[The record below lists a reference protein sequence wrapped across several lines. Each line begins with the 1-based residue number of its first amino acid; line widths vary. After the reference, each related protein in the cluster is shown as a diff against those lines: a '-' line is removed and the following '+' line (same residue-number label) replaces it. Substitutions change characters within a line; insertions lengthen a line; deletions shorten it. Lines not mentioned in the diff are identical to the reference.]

1 MSFRTTLFQAL
12 QAADIIVC
20 NGQRV
25 VSKMLDSGP
34 EVLLEPYVDL
44 ADGSTQYIHDVEIMV
59 DGEGRAYTPAR
70 GSETEPL
77 VWSFQVVRPLRAADV
92 PTIELPRLKLEEVV
106 GRLRKIGGPGRR
118 REEAS

>member
-25 VSKMLDSGP
+25 VSKLLDSGP
-34 EVLLEPYVDL
+34 EALLEPYVDL
-44 ADGSTQYIHDVEIMV
+44 ADGSTQYIQDVEIMV

-77 VWSFQVVRPLRAADV
+77 VWGFQVVRPLRPADV

-106 GRLRKIGGPGRR
+106 GRLRKIGQGPRR
-118 REEAS
+118 KEAS